1 MFFQK
6 LSSYARKHPKTL
18 LVFLVVITACVAYH
32 PYIFGKSVFLFT
44 DIGSDTTEQY
54 IMQYSSIV
62 NHIRNG
68 NFSLWDF
75 TNGFGTSMYQ
85 LNLFHPLLW
94 LLYLPGILL
103 GPQVMPGC
111 LIYVHILTL
120 LLAALAVWG
129 FLSCFSLSQTS
140 RILASYIY
148 AFNGFLTVWGQHY
161 QFSAI
166 LVWLPLV
173 LMVTEKALR
182 KRRFSPWIPVSTALM
197 VLSSYYLSYMALLT
211 LAVYVALRLLV
222 LQKGQGIR
230 LYFRSLIRQGLAF
243 LLGVGMGLVNLLPS
257 FFLVYRVSSRL
268 DSDMSL
274 GEKLVHYFAPYSSDY
289 YKTLARKLLSSNLE
303 GIGSASSPYS
313 GYLNY
318 YEAPNLFFSTLFV
331 FLLVQFLIYFFRNPR
346 GRREKLVTL
355 LALAGGAFSLLIMD
369 GSLVFNAFSYP
380 FSRHTFLLMP
390 FFALVTG
397 LALDR
402 ILAERRICLA
412 GLLLSAVLTL
422 GIYLIAAKRA
432 STLTFFCNAV
442 VLLITGLGM
451 AGCLLIYA
459 RTKKGKIRRLSVSL
473 LTLLLAGNLACDT
486 WTTVSGRDS
495 IQRGSAYFENL
506 YGKDTQALS
515 AWLQET
521 DTSFYRL
528 EKDYSAGSQ
537 CMDSLGQYY
546 RGIST
551 YNSTENKNILE
562 FADKVL
568 PSLYYINNA
577 HLSFRQIA
585 TDTDMAALLGVKYLV
600 SASPSLEGEGY
611 RLLQSFG
618 SLYLYENTDYT
629 SFASFYTQTLSP
641 EAYEAAAASL
651 PLDTGKLLSQYV
663 ILNDERVES
672 SASPAE
678 ITALASSPDSQT
690 DLSASA
696 SQAVLTMEDT
706 GCDSRLICQAE
717 LGQDGLLFFPIPYE
731 EGWTATVNG
740 EETQLLRADYGFT
753 ALRVSAGSQTVE
765 LTYHAPLFREGLLL
779 TLTSWFILLLI
790 ILPLRRRRSVPA
802 KPLCTCGLSKR
813 RRT

>member
-6 LSSYARKHPKTL
+6 LSTYARKHPKTL
-18 LVFLVVITACVAYH
+18 LVFLVVLTACVAYH
-32 PYIFGKSVFLFT
+32 PYIFGRSVFLFT

-62 NHIRNG
+62 NHIRHG

-94 LLYLPGILL
+94 LLYLPGILF

-120 LLAALAVWG
+120 VLAALAVWG

-161 QFSAI
+161 QLSAI

-173 LMVTEKALR
+173 LMLTEKAMR
-182 KRRFSPWIPVSTALM
+182 KRRFSPGIAVSTALM

-211 LAVYVALRLLV
+211 LAVYVILRLLV

-230 LYFRSLIRQGLAF
+230 LYLRSLIRQGLN
-243 LLGVGMGLVNLLPS
+243 LVLGVGMGLINLLPS

-268 DSDMSL
+268 DSSMSL
-274 GEKLVHYFAPYSSDY
+274 AEKLVYYFAPYSWDY

-303 GIGSASSPYS
+303 GIGTATSPYS

-331 FLLVQFLIYFFRNPR
+331 FLLVQFLISYFRTSKG
-346 GRREKLVTL
+346 GRDKLVTL

-402 ILAERRICLA
+402 ILGQRRICLV
-412 GLLLSAVLTL
+412 GLLFSGLVTL

-432 STLTFFCNAV
+432 GTLTFFCNAL
-442 VLLITGLGM
+442 VLLVTGLGM
-451 AGCLLIYA
+451 ALCLVVYVY
-459 RTKKGKIRRLSVSL
+459 TKKENIRRLSFSC
-473 LTLLLAGNLACDT
+473 LTLLLVGNLACDT

-495 IQRGSAYFENL
+495 IQRGSSYFENL
-506 YGKDTQALS
+506 YGKDIQALTS
-515 AWLQET
+515 WLEER

-528 EKDYSAGSQ
+528 EKDYSAGSL

-562 FADKVL
+562 FADKIL

-577 HLSFRQIA
+577 HLSFLQIA
-585 TDTDMAALLGVKYLV
+585 ADTDMAALLGIKYLV
-600 SASPSLEGEGY
+600 STSPSQEEEGY
-611 RLLQSFG
+611 RLLQTFG
-618 SLYLYENTDYT
+618 DLYLYENTSYT
-629 SFASFYTQTLSP
+629 SFASFYTQTLSSQ
-641 EAYEAAAASL
+641 AYEAAAASL
-651 PLDTGKLLSQYV
+651 PLDQGKLLSHYV
-663 ILNDERVES
+663 ILNDEEAES
-672 SASPAE
+672 SDA
-678 ITALASSPDSQT
+678 QV
-690 DLSASA
+690 DLSPYAQTGDYDLQA
-696 SQAVLTMEDT
+696 DPDAQAVLTMEDT
-706 GCDSRLICQAE
+706 GCDSRLLCQAK
-717 LGQDGLLFFPIPYE
+717 LDQDGILFFPIPYE
-731 EGWTATVNG
+731 EGWKATVNG

-753 ALRVSAGSQTVE
+753 ALPVSAGNQTVE
-765 LTYHAPLFREGLLL
+765 LTYHAPLFREGLCL
-779 TLTSWFILLLI
+779 TLTSWLILLLI
-790 ILPLRRRRSVPA
+790 TLRLRHRPALPQGSSCRS
-802 KPLCTCGLSKR
+802 
-813 RRT
+813 